1 MKTSSAKKPLEL
13 GFLWHMHQP
22 DYRDEN
28 GVIRMPWVF
37 LHAIKDYYDMP
48 WMLSKFPQ
56 LKASFNLTPPLIEQ
70 LKLYKE
76 PLKHDYFLMLWHRD
90 PDSLEKHEKEWLV
103 KTCKSANYDT
113 MVRPLPRYCELYD
126 KAEMERDE
134 LIDLEMLFLLS
145 WCGPYLRLNNTLVK
159 RLLQQGSAYTCDDKR
174 ILLDILV
181 RFVSGI
187 LPFYGRLLKRG
198 QIALSTTPYNH
209 PILPLLIDMKNVIRA
224 NENTPMPKDPLSM
237 KEDAIEQVRRAVELY
252 KETFGEEPVGFWP
265 AEGAVDEESVE
276 IYKSFGIQWI
286 ATDEAILFK
295 SLKNQERSVL
305 YHPYDFRGLHICF
318 RDHALSDLLGFDYRF
333 KAVEEAV
340 GHFSSQLSSLFEKDA
355 KSVFVILDGEN
366 AWEYYEQNGYPFFMA
381 LYEKLSEDSWCTTVT
396 LDEVAQ
402 QESIPL
408 EHLVPGSWI
417 WGDFST
423 WAGHPEKN
431 RAWELIFQTKRD
443 VQKHAAELPPKIAEK
458 ITFHFLAAECSDWFW
473 WYGDDHMTDFAQE
486 FDTLFR
492 QHLINIYE
500 LLDITTPSN
509 LFTPIIEHHNVR
521 SSLLEPQAHI
531 YPMIDGRRSSFFE
544 WIGCGIVDEKR
555 IFSTM
560 DRVRGPIEKIR
571 FGHNDTMVFVAFE
584 GEIERLKNA
593 SLVVVVE
600 ELSKTIHL
608 PLSQTVQVEGIQM
621 RIDTMIEIAIPRS
634 LFDELSTVHL
644 SFELEEEGKILQTLP
659 GFGALEMD
667 LDEDYSRHWYI

>member
-1 MKTSSAKKPLEL
+1 MKPSVAKKPLEL
-13 GFLWHMHQP
+13 AFLWHMHQP

-28 GVIRMPWVF
+28 GVMRMPWVF

-48 WMLSKFPQ
+48 WMLSKFPE
-56 LKASFNLTPPLIEQ
+56 LKASFNLTSPLIEQ
-70 LKLYKE
+70 LKLYE
-76 PLKHDYFLMLWHRD
+76 TPLENDYFLMLWHRD
-90 PDSLEKHEKEWLV
+90 PDMLEEHERKWLV
-103 KTCKSANYDT
+103 KTCKSSNYDT
-113 MVRPLPRYCELYD
+113 MVRPLPRYVELYD
-126 KAEMERDE
+126 KEDMPREE

-159 RLLQQGSAYTCDDKR
+159 RLLQQGRGYSCDDKR

-181 RFVSGI
+181 RFIGGI

-209 PILPLLIDMKNVIRA
+209 PILPLLIDMENVTRA
-224 NENTPMPKDPLSM
+224 NPNTPMPKNPLSL
-237 KEDAIEQVRRAVELY
+237 KEDAKEQVKCAVELY
-252 KETFGEEPVGFWP
+252 KETFGVDPVGFWP
-265 AEGAVDEESVE
+265 AEGAVDEESAE
-276 IYKSFGIQWI
+276 IYKSFGIKWI

-295 SLKNQERSVL
+295 SLKTQERSAL
-305 YHPYDFRGLHICF
+305 YRPYDFKGLNICF
-318 RDHALSDLLGFDYRF
+318 RDHTISDLLGFDYRF
-333 KAVEEAV
+333 KVSDDAVE
-340 GHFSSQLSSLFEKDA
+340 HFFSELSSLHSQEA
-355 KSVFVILDGEN
+355 ESLFVILDGEN
-366 AWEYYEQNGYPFFMA
+366 AWEYYAQNGYPFFMA
-381 LYEKLSEDSWCTTVT
+381 LYKKLSGHSWCTTVT
-396 LDEVAQ
+396 LDEVAKRKNV
-402 QESIPL
+402 PL
-408 EHLVPGSWI
+408 EHLAPGSWI

-443 VQKHAAELPPKIAEK
+443 VQKHASDIPPKIAQK
-458 ITFHFLAAECSDWFW
+458 IEFHFLAAECSDWFW
-473 WYGDDHMTDFAQE
+473 WYGDDHTTDFAQE

-500 LLDITTPSN
+500 LLDIQTPSIF
-509 LFTPIIEHHNVR
+509 FTPIVENHSVR

-531 YPMIDGRRSSFFE
+531 YPRVDGRRSSFFE

-571 FGHNDTMVFVAFE
+571 FGHNDTTVFIAFE
-584 GEIERLKNA
+584 GNIEGLKNA
-593 SLVVVVE
+593 SLVVIVE
-600 ELSKTIHL
+600 EISKTIRL
-608 PLSQTVQVEGIQM
+608 PLSQLVQPEGIRM
-621 RIDTMIEIAIPRS
+621 RIDTMIEIAIPRTLFES
-634 LFDELSTVHL
+634 LSCVHL
-644 SFELEEEGKILQTLP
+644 TFELEEKGKILQTLP